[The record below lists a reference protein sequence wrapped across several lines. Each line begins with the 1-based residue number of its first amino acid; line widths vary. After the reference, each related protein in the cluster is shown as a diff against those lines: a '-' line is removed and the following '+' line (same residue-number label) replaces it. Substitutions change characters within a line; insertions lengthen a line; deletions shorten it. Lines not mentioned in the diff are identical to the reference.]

1 MNRLP
6 RISRPDR
13 GNPGSQLSPGA
24 GRQIDSLLAAQPETA
39 PLLAVLTAV
48 LEEVQG
54 GQWESIAANTL
65 LRPERSPGT
74 PLLAGAVISLDE
86 RRLDA
91 WARRVLDLAGG
102 TSPEA
107 ASFAAAARSP
117 RLDARALVQAAL
129 NADSDG
135 LASIAATLDVAP
147 DALAVAADLVAMPLM
162 QALRRRFGPAVE
174 AHWSAGWCPV
184 CGGWPLL
191 AELRGLDRAR
201 RLRCGHCGSDWAQP
215 GIRCPYCD
223 AIGAAYR
230 AALVPEGNTES
241 RKVETCTQCR
251 GYLKS
256 ISTLRAWP
264 GDEVCL
270 ADLATVD
277 LDIVAL
283 ERDFARPDP
292 RALEP
297 GVRVTGDR

>member
-1 MNRLP
+1 VNRF
-6 RISRPDR
+6 SRASQPDR

-24 GRQIDSLLAAQPETA
+24 RRQIDSLLAAQPETA
-39 PLLAVLTAV
+39 PLLALLTAV
-48 LEEVQG
+48 LEEAQG
-54 GQWESIAANTL
+54 GQWETIAADTL

-107 ASFAAAARSP
+107 VSLVTAARAP

-129 NADSDG
+129 NTDSNG
-135 LASIAATLDVAP
+135 LASIATTLDVAP

-162 QALRRRFGPAVE
+162 QALRRRFGPAVD
-174 AHWSAGWCPV
+174 AQWSEGWCPV
-184 CGGWPLL
+184 CGDWPLL

-201 RLRCGHCGSDWAQP
+201 RLRCGRCGGDWAQS
-215 GIRCPYCD
+215 GIRCLYCD
-223 AIGAAYR
+223 AIGAAHR
-230 AALVPEGNTES
+230 AALVSEGNNES
-241 RKVETCTQCR
+241 RKVETCSQCR

-256 ISTLRAWP
+256 VSTLRAWP

-283 ERDFARPDP
+283 ERDFARPEP
-292 RALEP
+292 RRLDVGA
-297 GVRVTGDR
+297 RVLG